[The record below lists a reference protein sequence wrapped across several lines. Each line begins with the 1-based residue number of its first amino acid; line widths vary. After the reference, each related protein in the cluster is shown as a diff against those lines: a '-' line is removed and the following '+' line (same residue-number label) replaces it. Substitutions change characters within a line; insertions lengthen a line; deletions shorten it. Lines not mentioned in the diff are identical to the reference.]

1 MLERRPSPGSPA
13 ETGRILGLDEDPVGA
28 GSVKVLEGPRDGA
41 PHNRQVLDTDPERP
55 LGGDSEVLERGEVAV
70 EEHADGEVD
79 EQGSVPAEVAEGG
92 NGEVGEGGEGGAS
105 DRRGEVAGERVE
117 PL

>member
-1 MLERRPSPGSPA
+1 MKTPLAPGVSRFSKGLYTKA
-13 ETGRILGLDEDPVGA
+13 VSSYLSREVEGRDR
-28 GSVKVLEGPRDGA
+28 PRDGA